1 MTTIVL
7 EGDILDWLKEHS
19 FFIREMANGDKLEM
33 EKPDVM
39 TPAEWKALSKLLG
52 GTEAPL
58 LARSHGRTIAN
69 PMHGLSKKTINRM
82 IDFLGIDD
90 EKTFRRLVQAVN
102 APTAHAST
110 SAARRNNNSNW
121 NNNES
126 NGYWN
131 NNNNS
136 NNSNNEVRIVNNA
149 NAEYFEI
156 EESARSRR
164 LRHKG
169 RFTKKLRP
177 RRRRTRHRSKKHN

>member
-1 MTTIVL
+1 
-7 EGDILDWLKEHS
+7 
-19 FFIREMANGDKLEM
+19 MANGDRLEM

-39 TPAEWKALSKLLG
+39 TAAEWKALGKLLG

-69 PMHGLSKKTINRM
+69 PMHGLSKATINKM
-82 IDFLGIDD
+82 IDFLQIDD

-110 SAARRNNNSNW
+110 SAARVRSNSNSGSI
-121 NNNES
+121 N
-126 NGYWN
+126 YDAIWN

-136 NNSNNEVRIVNNA
+136 DSNSGNSIRIVNDA
-149 NAEYFEI
+149 NAHYFKM
-156 EESARSRR
+156 EERAREGR

-169 RFTKKLRP
+169 RFTKKKQTKG
-177 RRRRTRHRSKKHN
+177 RRTRYRTKKHN